1 MKEKGR
7 ISNNEYQHL
16 NSCSRNTAS
25 NDLSKMVKKHLIIPS
40 GQKGAGAFYTLNGI
54 AQIAQISYH

>member
-16 NSCSRNTAS
+16 NNCSRNTAS
-25 NDLSKMVKKHLIIPS
+25 NDLSEMVKKHLIISS

-54 AQIAQISYH
+54 SVG